1 MRRTLSIAAAV
12 AALAPVWVAGP
23 AGGATLVERSLAASS
38 ELGSRAREYTVA
50 VPEDVD
56 PDEPLPVVMVLHGCL
71 QDQGDMID
79 DTRFVE
85 LVDRERFIA
94 VFPFVTSW
102 DPLEQRNSKC
112 WGFWFDQHQHEG
124 RGEPGDLRRILAEVE
139 GEFPVDAE
147 RRYVAGLSS
156 GAAMAVVMAVAYSED
171 FAAAGAVAGLPY
183 DETACAVSGACLFGG
198 LQLKGVAELV
208 AALAA
213 EQTRPEEQR
222 LVPMMVVHSSNDR
235 TVPFKNGQN
244 IRDVWLTRHAA
255 STTPEERDC
264 TTEGVACE
272 HSIYRDGA
280 GRSVVETVFYDGP
293 PFVKSHAWIGDDA
306 GQFADPTGPSATEL
320 LWAFFAANPR
330 SVGPAV
336 QIGFD
341 PVAVSGQERHGLRHH
356 QRRCGG
362 RARAGRARRQRA
374 AGRAAGERHRRLVG
388 DLRGSAGR
396 SPLPAGRARPA
407 GRRQRPLGERAGV
420 HGGRPCDQRRAR
432 PSASTS
438 WPGGSPPRR
447 RPARRASG
455 SAMPTSTA
463 CSSSSASP
471 PSRSTPRTP
480 PAPGS
485 STRSTSRAR
494 DRRAGRRRI
503 VARARHGLREA
514 DPACAGRWPP
524 SSRPAVRRHRPRLIG
539 AEAGHRPRKAVF
551 AFAGRQLKWQ
561 GEPRTAFAA

>member
-12 AALAPVWVAGP
+12 AVLAPVWAVGP

-38 ELGSRAREYTVA
+38 EPGSRAREYTVA
-50 VPEDVD
+50 VPEDLD

-79 DTRFVE
+79 DTRFAE
-85 LVDRERFIA
+85 LVDRERLI
-94 VFPFVTSW
+94 VVLPFVTSF
-102 DPLEQRNSKC
+102 DPLEQRSPSC

-124 RGEPGDLRRILAEVE
+124 RGEPGDLRRILAEIE
-139 GEFPVDAE
+139 AEFAVDPE

-156 GAAMAVVMAVAYSED
+156 GAAMAVVMAVVYSED

-208 AALAA
+208 AAMAA
-213 EQTRPEEQR
+213 EQTAPEEQR

-244 IRDVWLTRHAA
+244 IRDVWVTRHAA

-264 TTEGVACE
+264 SAEGVACE

-293 PFVKSHAWIGDDA
+293 PFVKSHAWIGDNA

-330 SVGPAV
+330 SAGPAV

-341 PVAVSGQERHGLRHH
+341 PVAVSGQDVTVSGTTSGDAAVERVLVGLDGSAP
-356 QRRCGG
+356 QAEQLASGTAAWSVTFEDLPDDRRY
-362 RARAGRARRQRA
+362 RPIARALLADGSGRSATGPDFTVGDPVISVSATFSEHILAGRIAAQAAPCAPGFGVCDADFNSLFFQFGLAPFALHAANA
-374 AGRAAGERHRRLVG
+374 AGPWFV
-388 DLRGSAGR
+388 
-396 SPLPAGRARPA
+396 
-407 GRRQRPLGERAGV
+407 
-420 HGGRPCDQRRAR
+420 
-432 PSASTS
+432 
-438 WPGGSPPRR
+438 
-447 RPARRASG
+447 
-455 SAMPTSTA
+455 
-463 CSSSSASP
+463 
-471 PSRSTPRTP
+471 
-480 PAPGS
+480 
-485 STRSTSRAR
+485 
-494 DRRAGRRRI
+494 
-503 VARARHGLREA
+503 
-514 DPACAGRWPP
+514 DPEHVP
-524 SSRPAVRRHRPRLIG
+524 SS
-539 AEAGHRPRKAVF
+539 
-551 AFAGRQLKWQ
+551 
-561 GEPRTAFAA
+561 